1 MNISDVKRF
10 QEDDAWTPYVVI
22 RYRYN
27 PADIIG
33 RFEKTREEYRTTRG
47 IRIHSRIK
55 QQWNNTAS
63 YSEYDSYLK
72 AFDKI
77 FGGVNNISK
86 IRSIPDVF
94 VVVVGITDKGIYHE
108 GVAGNYDIDYDEL
121 FSLLSYHGFDP
132 LKTIRNKR
140 IELSNELGLRV
151 RKAIYEHKDPRSSVR
166 AFAKEL
172 EQLAKNYIIGGEK
185 PKLARGTERWR
196 SEKLKREPSLY
207 QGGSKINEA
216 LYESGQLHEA
226 IESDSTAFQSD
237 EMKLLTSDLIKLAD
251 NIKKSHHKHETR
263 IAKSHLTKSIINAE
277 KALLASGRAKTPALA
292 KEATKAL
299 VRNPVILRGIGI
311 QRLWSNPTEKQ
322 IVSMESK
329 IFRFLGISKI
339 NLNKRLKTL
348 QDRAIRIAETIN
360 KVSPDVPENLK
371 NQFRY
376 TRKRIEKTIE
386 ELGIHTE
393 GFKLKAKTVR
403 IGKLE
408 SNWKE
413 SVEYD
418 RLLAIQGIYN
428 AYTNLRKDARL
439 SEREIFN
446 RLLKSERASESDVR
460 LSIVFGRAVEKYGW
474 EYDTK

>member
-1 MNISDVKRF
+1 MNISDAKRF
-10 QEDDAWTPYVVI
+10 SEDDAWTPYVVI
-22 RYRYN
+22 RYQYN
-27 PADIIG
+27 PADVVG

-47 IRIHSRIK
+47 IRIHSKVK
-55 QQWNNTAS
+55 QQWNRAAT
-63 YSEYDSYLK
+63 YDEYGSYLK

-77 FGGVNNISK
+77 FGGINNVSK
-86 IRSIPDVF
+86 IRSIPDIF

-108 GVAGNYDIDYDEL
+108 GVAGNSDVDYDEL
-121 FSLLSYHGFDP
+121 FSLLSYRGFDP

-151 RKAIYEHKDPRSSVR
+151 RKAIYEHKDPRPSVR

-185 PKLARGTERWR
+185 PRLASGTERWR
-196 SEKLKREPSLY
+196 SEKLEREPSLY

-226 IESDSTAFQSD
+226 IESDYTAFQSD

-251 NIKKSHHKHETR
+251 KIKKTYHKHTTR
-263 IAKSHLTKSIINAE
+263 ISKSNLIKSMISGE
-277 KALLASGRAKTPALA
+277 KALLASGRAKTPEMARA
-292 KEATKAL
+292 AVEAL
-299 VRNPVILRGIGI
+299 VYEPTILRGVGI
-311 QRLWSNPTEKQ
+311 RRIWSNPTEKQ

-339 NLNKRLKTL
+339 NLNKRLKSL
-348 QDRAIRIAETIN
+348 EDRAGRIAVEISKLDN
-360 KVSPDVPENLK
+360 VPPNLK

-376 TRKRIEKTIE
+376 ALKRIEKTYQ
-386 ELGIHTE
+386 ELTIHKN

-403 IGKLE
+403 VKNLE
-408 SNWKE
+408 KDWGEN
-413 SVEYD
+413 VEYD
-418 RLLAIQGIYN
+418 RLLAIQGVYN
-428 AYTNLRKDARL
+428 AYLNLRKDARL

-446 RLLKSERASESDVR
+446 RLLKNERASESDVR

-474 EYDTK
+474 EYDAK